1 MLINVLGWILGGRNM
16 NTIIICLICYF
27 IGMLAIGFFAS
38 KKAKTASDYMTG
50 SGSFGVVLT
59 AIAHQAAG
67 LSGWLFLGF
76 STFAATSGVGAVWS
90 AISSGGAPITNFL
103 LLARRMRKY
112 TIMTKARSVIDLL
125 EARFYDESKKYIR
138 VIMAVI
144 ILICMAAYIGSQVM
158 AAGKT
163 FQVVLGW
170 DYNMSVVLAA
180 VIVML
185 YTSAGG
191 MLAVVW
197 TDFVQGLLMIFAV
210 ACGVMVTFSNIGTP
224 VDVVNAMG
232 AIDPVLT
239 QLASNPWTV
248 VGLLAAGYMG
258 YTGQPQIIQMFMG
271 MKDPKDG
278 KKGAVIAGAT
288 ALFLLFG
295 GLFTMMG
302 ARVLV
307 NNVDDHEINF
317 LLMMLNYLPSAL
329 VGVVCAG
336 ILAAVMSSADALL
349 HVANTTLV
357 QDVYNKIV
365 KKGQASDKE
374 LLLVSRISGLL
385 IGIVAIYI
393 AFNPFEGVLWVS
405 WWAFGGLTTFGPI
418 VLLGLYWKRATREGA
433 IAGMSAGFLA
443 SVLWF
448 ASGNYAWLHLSFIAF
463 VVCFVV
469 TVVVSLVTPAPPQY
483 IQDQV
488 DELAI
493 VD

>member
-1 MLINVLGWILGGRNM
+1 M
-16 NTIIICLICYF
+16 NAIVVCLVCYF
-27 IGMLAIGFFAS
+27 VGMLVIGWLAS
-38 KKAKTASDYMTG
+38 KKAKTATDYMTG
-50 SGSFGVVLT
+50 SGNFGVVLT

-112 TIMTKARSVIDLL
+112 TIMTKARSVIDLI

-138 VIMAVI
+138 VIMAAI
-144 ILICMAAYIGSQVM
+144 ILICMSAYIGSQVM

-163 FQVVLGW
+163 FQVILGW
-170 DYNMSVVLAA
+170 DYNLSLILAT
-180 VIVML
+180 VIVIL

-197 TDFVQGLLMIFAV
+197 TDFIQGLLMIFAV
-210 ACGVMVTFSNIGTP
+210 ACGVMVTFSNIGSP
-224 VDVVNAMG
+224 SAVVSAIG
-232 AIDPVLT
+232 DIDPVLT
-239 QLASNPWTV
+239 QVASNPWTV

-271 MKDPKDG
+271 MKNPEDG
-278 KKGAVIAGAT
+278 KKGAFIAGAT

-295 GLFTMMG
+295 GLYVMLG

-307 NNVDDHEINF
+307 NNVADHEINF
-317 LLMMLNYLPSAL
+317 LLMMLNYLPNAL

-357 QDVYNKIV
+357 QDVYNKIL
-365 KKGQASDKE
+365 KKGTATDKE
-374 LLLVSRISGLL
+374 LLLASRISAFV
-385 IGIVAIYI
+385 IGVVAIYI

-405 WWAFGGLTTFGPI
+405 WWAFGGLTTFGPV

-433 IAGMSAGFLA
+433 IAGMIAGFIA
-443 SVLWF
+443 SVAWF
-448 ASGNYAWLHLSFIAF
+448 ASGNYTWLHLSFIAF
-463 VVCFVV
+463 TVCLVVMVI
-469 TVVVSLVTPAPPQY
+469 VSLMTPMAPQY
-483 IQDQV
+483 IQDQM